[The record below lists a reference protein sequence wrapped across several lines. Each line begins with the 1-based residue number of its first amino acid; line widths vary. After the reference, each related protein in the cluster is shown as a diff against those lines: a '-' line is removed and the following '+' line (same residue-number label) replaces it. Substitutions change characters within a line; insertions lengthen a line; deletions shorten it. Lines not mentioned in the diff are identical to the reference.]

1 MNSRAKRRLA
11 AVTVLIVIAI
21 AALSWFTRLGDA
33 TATPVSVADALADST
48 LVGTQIE
55 VTGEVVPGSWNAG
68 AMPFEF
74 DIRDSGTSGSGKL
87 TIVWEQVI
95 PSSFGDGT
103 TATVTGKLGEDG
115 TIVARTLVTQ
125 CPSKYESA
133 TNALTVADARARATE
148 LVGVTL
154 KVTGHVAAGTIADP
168 GADPRFGI
176 ADGAAGVDVLDVS
189 FAGALPD
196 DFAEG
201 VQVVLTGSLREDGG
215 FECTGLAIAES
226 AR

>member
-11 AVTVLIVIAI
+11 VVTALIVVAI
-21 AALSWFTRLGDA
+21 GALSWFTRLGDA
-33 TATPVSVADALADST
+33 AATPVSVADALADGA

-68 AMPFEF
+68 AVPFEF
-74 DIRDSGTSGSGKL
+74 DMRDSGTSDSGTL
-87 TIVWEQVI
+87 TIVWGQVI

-103 TATVTGKLGEDG
+103 TATVTGKLGEDD

-133 TNALTVADARARATE
+133 TNALTVADARARAME
-148 LVGVTL
+148 LAGVTL
-154 KVTGHVAAGTIADP
+154 KVTGHVAAGTVGDA
-168 GADPRFGI
+168 GADSRFGI
-176 ADGAAGVDVLDVS
+176 ADGAAGVEVLDVS

-196 DFAEG
+196 AFTEG

-215 FECTGLAIAES
+215 FECTGLAIPES